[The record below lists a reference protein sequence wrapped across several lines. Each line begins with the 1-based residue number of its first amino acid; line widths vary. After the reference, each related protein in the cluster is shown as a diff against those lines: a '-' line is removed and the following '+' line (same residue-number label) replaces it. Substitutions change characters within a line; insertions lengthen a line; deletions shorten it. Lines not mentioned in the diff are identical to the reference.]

1 MLFAAAP
8 LSNTWQP
15 MPKIDRPTR
24 GSKTGRPI
32 MVLLDLLGRR
42 MALRVIWELHLA
54 GHPLTFREIQA
65 AAGTNPGVLN
75 ARVKE
80 LRDAQIVERATTGYG
95 LTPLGRSLVA
105 VFLPITEWSEHWGAK
120 LRARK
125 VRE

>member
-1 MLFAAAP
+1 MLFAAV
-8 LSNTWQP
+8 LLCNTWRP
-15 MPKIDRPTR
+15 MPKIDRPAR

-54 GHPLTFREIQA
+54 NEPLTFRGIQA

-80 LRDAQIVERATTGYG
+80 LREAQLVERAATGYR

-105 VFLPITEWSEHWGAK
+105 VFLPIAEWSAHWGAK

-125 VRE
+125 ARD